1 MTGRCRISSISWL
14 PICSRVSAFLSLL
27 TRAADLT
34 SVSLFADEVK
44 REKEFYKKRG
54 LPYPK
59 ANAVQNQEKDVVRSF
74 IHSNLIENN
83 CMNGDSKHIFAKEE
97 KSDCHRSD
105 EQINILIENLPGSNL
120 KSVKRKF
127 IRCSAHTTV
136 THIKKFVAKKLFN
149 NFDRYKEVSGITCH
163 SLLIDHPPP
172 PSSQID
178 ILCEGQS
185 LGKDHTLKFIFV
197 TKWRFR
203 DPPLKLTYKP
213 QQGISMI
220 A

>member
-1 MTGRCRISSISWL
+1 M
-14 PICSRVSAFLSLL
+14 
-27 TRAADLT
+27 
-34 SVSLFADEVK
+34 K

-74 IHSNLIENN
+74 IRSNNNNNLIGNN
-83 CMNGDSKHIFAKEE
+83 CVNGDNNHIFAKEE

-149 NFDRYKEVSGITCH
+149 NFDRYKEVSCAC
-163 SLLIDHPPP
+163 LPLAPD
-172 PSSQID
+172 PSSSPCSPTD
-178 ILCEGQS
+178 
-185 LGKDHTLKFIFV
+185 
-197 TKWRFR
+197 
-203 DPPLKLTYKP
+203 
-213 QQGISMI
+213 
-220 A
+220 